1 MNKRILSL
9 FIFFLPFSSFAKDKI
24 CHLGDKE
31 IDGVPA
37 CGVKVAFFG
46 TVSLSYKYDLSK
58 HSYPLCERFGEENI
72 KKRYTFISTRG
83 EKAGQRLTPEIR
95 RTQKKKECRNKVGD
109 FYKKRFYMV
118 GFEEEE
124 LGAALVF
131 SEKVEVEDFK
141 SYYKDFDF
149 KKVEGSELEN
159 FKKRLKKLEKTG
171 AVRSTEKA
179 MGKRL
184 KWIED
189 GEVSV
194 RQSVLKKLIGDQIAE
209 LVDTG
214 KGVISYP
221 SEYLLFLG
229 DNQVKR
235 FHGTTGG
242 AVSFVYLL
250 GEFKYMGIRYVAFG
264 GTRESYEIE
273 LVYKINGKIYTK
285 TVHDINDHLTF

>member
-1 MNKRILSL
+1 MNKLILSL

-46 TVSLSYKYDLSK
+46 TVSLSHKYDLSK

-149 KKVEGSELEN
+149 KKVEGSELEKLKERLESLIETLGWKY
-159 FKKRLKKLEKTG
+159 KKRNILSHLITQNNQKK
-171 AVRSTEKA
+171 
-179 MGKRL
+179 
-184 KWIED
+184 
-189 GEVSV
+189 
-194 RQSVLKKLIGDQIAE
+194 
-209 LVDTG
+209 
-214 KGVISYP
+214 
-221 SEYLLFLG
+221 
-229 DNQVKR
+229 
-235 FHGTTGG
+235 
-242 AVSFVYLL
+242 VSFLTAESSLMKGLSFVEGSPTKINKTVFCSAYLFVMNESKLDYFGGETDCEAYLL
-250 GEFKYMGIRYVAFG
+250 GEFRYKGIRYLAYG
-264 GTRESYEIE
+264 GYRSGFKIK
-273 LVYKINGKIYTK
+273 LFYKINDKIYVK
-285 TVHDINDHLTF
+285 TVRDINDHLTF

>member
-72 KKRYTFISTRG
+72 KKRYTFI
-83 EKAGQRLTPEIR
+83 
-95 RTQKKKECRNKVGD
+95 ECRNKVGD

-149 KKVEGSELEN
+149 KKVEGSELEKLKERLESLIETLGWKY
-159 FKKRLKKLEKTG
+159 KKRNILSHLITQNNQKK
-171 AVRSTEKA
+171 
-179 MGKRL
+179 
-184 KWIED
+184 
-189 GEVSV
+189 
-194 RQSVLKKLIGDQIAE
+194 
-209 LVDTG
+209 
-214 KGVISYP
+214 
-221 SEYLLFLG
+221 
-229 DNQVKR
+229 
-235 FHGTTGG
+235 
-242 AVSFVYLL
+242 VSFLTAESSLMKGLSFVEGSPTKINKTVFCSAYLFVMNESKLDYFGGETDCEAYLL
-250 GEFKYMGIRYVAFG
+250 GEFRYKGIRYLAYG
-264 GTRESYEIE
+264 GYRSGFKIK
-273 LVYKINGKIYTK
+273 LFYKINDKIYVK
-285 TVHDINDHLTF
+285 TVRDINDHLTF

>member
-141 SYYKDFDF
+141 SYYKNFDF

-159 FKKRLKKLEKTG
+159 FKIRLKKLTKEGHPKRWRRFLEIYWELVRDNKVGVSIATLKTFSG
-171 AVRSTEKA
+171 LSVVELSPLDVTTQGTKKIGYLLLAKDKSFDFFYDDL
-179 MGKRL
+179 RL
-184 KWIED
+184 YIY
-189 GEVSV
+189 
-194 RQSVLKKLIGDQIAE
+194 LIG
-209 LVDTG
+209 
-214 KGVISYP
+214 S
-221 SEYLLFLG
+221 
-229 DNQVKR
+229 
-235 FHGTTGG
+235 
-242 AVSFVYLL
+242 
-250 GEFKYMGIRYVAFG
+250 FKYKNIEYFVIG
-264 GTRESYEIE
+264 GVKGKETVE
-273 LVYKINGKIYTK
+273 LAYKVNGKVYFK
-285 TVHDINDHLTF
+285 EVRNINDHLTF